1 MRLSVLLNLFGGLQ
15 VVLYTVFILALFLG
29 SVIVPLQVAAVEFE
43 AERERYDNPYT
54 KGWEDTSVM
63 QR

>member
-15 VVLYTVFILALFLG
+15 MVLYTVFILALFLG
-29 SVIVPLQVAAVEFE
+29 SVIVPLSLAAGEFE
-43 AERERYDNPYT
+43 AGRERHDPYNP
-54 KGWEDTSVM
+54 GWEDTSIM

>member
-1 MRLSVLLNLFGGLQ
+1 LRLSALLNLFGGLQ

-29 SVIVPLQVAAVEFE
+29 SVIVPLQAAAAEFE
-43 AERERYDNPYT
+43 AERERCDPYT
-54 KGWEDTSVM
+54 KVWEDTSVM